1 MTAMATG
8 SPDLSAAPRFAR
20 ARRIRFEHCDPAGIV
35 FFPQYLVMFVSHLED
50 WIVEELGIPYADLI
64 GARRIGLPTV
74 SLSCEFRHPSR
85 MGDEVSLGLR
95 VARIGN
101 RSFALDLD
109 CSDGERE
116 RVRIRQSIVTTSL
129 DTHRPIPVP
138 ADLRAAMARFD
149 PGAATRGEGG

>member
-1 MTAMATG
+1 MATQAQ
-8 SPDLSAAPRFAR
+8 DLSAARRFAR

-50 WIVEELGIPYADLI
+50 WIVEELGILYSELI
-64 GARRIGLPTV
+64 GARRVGLPTV
-74 SLSCEFRHPSR
+74 SLSCEFLHPSR

-95 VARIGN
+95 VARLGN
-101 RSFALDLD
+101 RSFALELD
-109 CSDGERE
+109 CSDGERK

-138 ADLRAAMARFD
+138 ADLRAAMTRFD
-149 PGAATRGEGG
+149 PGAAMRGAGG

>member
-1 MTAMATG
+1 LNAMTTSA
-8 SPDLSAAPRFAR
+8 PDLSSAPRFAR

-95 VARIGN
+95 IARIGN

-138 ADLRAAMARFD
+138 ADLRAAMTRFD
-149 PGAATRGEGG
+149 PGAAMRGSGG

>member
-1 MTAMATG
+1 MTPRA
-8 SPDLSAAPRFAR
+8 PDLSSAPRFAR

-64 GARRIGLPTV
+64 GARRVGLPTV

-95 VARIGN
+95 IARIGN

-109 CSDGERE
+109 CSDVEQE

-138 ADLRAAMARFD
+138 TDLRAAMTRFD
-149 PGAATRGEGG
+149 PGAAMRGSGG

>member
-1 MTAMATG
+1 MSRVSICPVEVHFG
-8 SPDLSAAPRFAR
+8 D
-20 ARRIRFEHCDPAGIV
+20 CDPAGIV

-64 GARRIGLPTV
+64 GARRVGLPTV

-101 RSFALDLD
+101 RSFAVELD

-116 RVRIRQSIVTTSL
+116 RVRVRQSIVTTSL

-138 ADLRAAMARFD
+138 PDLRAAMARFD
-149 PGAATRGEGG
+149 PGAGTRGEGG

>member
-1 MTAMATG
+1 MATQAQ
-8 SPDLSAAPRFAR
+8 DFSAARRFAR

-50 WIVEELGIPYADLI
+50 WIVEELGIPYSELI
-64 GARRIGLPTV
+64 GARRVGLPTV
-74 SLSCEFRHPSR
+74 SLSCEFLHPSR

-95 VARIGN
+95 IARIGN
-101 RSFALDLD
+101 RSFALELD

-138 ADLRAAMARFD
+138 ADLRAARTRFD
-149 PGAATRGEGG
+149 PGAAMRREGG